1 MEERIIDLK
10 NKAQQGDVYAQ
21 TYLGYIYEAGRGVT
35 RQLHESAQWY
45 CMAAKSGNQYAIE
58 ALKGLA
64 SIKNSAA
71 K

>member
-10 NKAQQGDVYAQ
+10 NKAREGDVYAQ
-21 TYLGYIYEAGRGVT
+21 IYLGYIYDAGRGVSK
-35 RQLHESAQWY
+35 QLSESAQWY

-58 ALKGLA
+58 ALKVLGA
-64 SIKNSAA
+64 IENSS